1 MNVEASLP
9 LTRRASAIWARWRRG
24 DAATRRSEER
34 GLHPDEAAALAR
46 FERNLEYAGSP
57 GRWFQAT
64 GTGIGL
70 KAAIRAVLFAGLR
83 IDVGAAGDV
92 CRALA
97 AVSGEMPF
105 GGPLVLEN
113 EVRRQAGAAEREE
126 TPLCRPGIDDGEP
139 GEEREVSIAANGAS
153 PKWKVGEAFALTLAG
168 AAKLGIGLAE
178 LPCYADRKRI
188 AKEIG
193 FSEATVYMALK
204 EYLAGRRPVTPAA
217 EALALSPVSAPPA
230 TEELPPTPATCP
242 DPADGAPTWFPASEP
257 TPGAPEAEAVYP
269 DGGHIPA
276 GGGLPLV
283 TLDAQLAALG
293 SERDRLQ
300 TDLDASLVSNGKTV
314 QEALEYRRLLEETRR
329 ELAELRGQ
337 PAPAASEEPMVPARL
352 VIAWV
357 RACEAEWKLRKQYDE
372 LKQQCAQAVAVKRDL
387 WKQLTEV
394 LPDHL
399 RDQVV

>member
-1 MNVEASLP
+1 VNAEAFLP
-9 LTRRASAIWARWRRG
+9 LTRRASAVWARWRRG

-34 GLHPDEAAALAR
+34 GLHPDEAAALKR

-70 KAAIRAVLFAGLR
+70 KAAIQAVLFAGLR
-83 IDVGAAGDV
+83 IDVGAVGDV

-139 GEEREVSIAANGAS
+139 GEEREVSIQVNGAGA
-153 PKWKVGEAFALTLAG
+153 PRKWSASGPAFVKIAATASELGIDLAG
-168 AAKLGIGLAE
+168 PFMNGGKRKLAIAAG
-178 LPCYADRKRI
+178 Y
-188 AKEIG
+188 
-193 FSEATVYMALK
+193 SEASVHLFSQDWRD
-204 EYLAGRRPVTPAA
+204 GRRPDGWTEAATSPTPEPAA
-217 EALALSPVSAPPA
+217 AEETVPPA
-230 TEELPPTPATCP
+230 TATCP
-242 DPADGAPTWFPASEP
+242 DPAAGAPTWFPVSEP
-257 TPGAPEAEAVYP
+257 TPGAPGADATYP
-269 DGGHIPA
+269 DGGH
-276 GGGLPLV
+276 LPV
-283 TLDAQLAALG
+283 DVRALKA
-293 SERDRLQ
+293 ERDRLAEQ
-300 TDLDASLVSNGKTV
+300 RDNLLRDNAQLLADRNQANLDRA
-314 QEALEYRRLLEETRR
+314 QAER
-329 ELAELRGQ
+329 ELAEVRARRPEQTPDGGT
-337 PAPAASEEPMVPARL
+337 EPMVPARL

-357 RACEAEWKLRKQYDE
+357 RACEAEWKLREQYDE